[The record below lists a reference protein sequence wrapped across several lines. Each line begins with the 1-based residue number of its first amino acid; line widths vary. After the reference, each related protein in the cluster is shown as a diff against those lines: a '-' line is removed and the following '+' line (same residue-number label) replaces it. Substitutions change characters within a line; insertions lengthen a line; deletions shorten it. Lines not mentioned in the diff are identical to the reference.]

1 MGRNSHTPA
10 VCAGWTG
17 GAVAAL
23 GIGAAILSGAGAAAA
38 DTSSSSA
45 SSPSAHS
52 APRNSAAG
60 GHSARAPRPTTVAS
74 SSKRAAAS
82 PAAAPTPS
90 TTRSA
95 ALVTTRSA
103 ALVTTPV
110 TTTRSATATS
120 ATAATG
126 KVSAATRGP
135 LPNPM
140 AMVTAALNSFF
151 RQVQGAL
158 SAAGIK
164 TSVPR
169 TGPSTWGVPTRT
181 VNFTDSSVLSQ
192 FVVYTGQ
199 FPEGNRTPDALSFSN
214 GTMTIT
220 GDAQGNDEGIAWTP
234 GQKYGGWEVRL
245 RVPAGAANYDPVL
258 LLWPDAE
265 NWPKGGEVDFMEM
278 WNDPTRQTVNSVLHY
293 GRLNKQ
299 ISASVAVDAT
309 QWHTYAVKWTST
321 QITTYVDGVPLF
333 TSTNKS
339 TFPPGAM
346 HLCIQLDT
354 MGPDIAAGAQME
366 VAWAKQY
373 SLAAVT

>member
-1 MGRNSHTPA
+1 MGRESFTPA
-10 VCAGWTG
+10 ICAGWTG

-38 DTSSSSA
+38 DTSSGSGT
-45 SSPSAHS
+45 SPSAHS
-52 APRNSAAG
+52 APRSSAGPAAG
-60 GHSARAPRPTTVAS
+60 AHSAR
-74 SSKRAAAS
+74 
-82 PAAAPTPS
+82 PAKPATSATS

-95 ALVTTRSA
+95 TVPATRSA
-103 ALVTTPV
+103 GVLTS
-110 TTTRSATATS
+110 SAITATPTDS
-120 ATAATG
+120 PAVSRT
-126 KVSAATRGP
+126 SAAKSAV
-135 LPNPM
+135 PNPM
-140 AMVTAALNSFF
+140 AMVTSALHSFF
-151 RQVQGAL
+151 RQVQTAL
-158 SAAGIK
+158 TAATRTAAPSTG
-164 TSVPR
+164 TTAPR
-169 TGPSTWGVPTRT
+169 TGPSTWGAPTRT
-181 VNFTDSSVLSQ
+181 VNFTDASVLSQ
-192 FVVYTGQ
+192 FVVYTGTH
-199 FPEGNRTPDALSFSN
+199 PEGTRTPSALSFSN

-278 WNDPTRQTVNSVLHY
+278 WDDPTRQTVNSVLHY
-293 GRLNKQ
+293 GPSNKQ
-299 ISASVAVDAT
+299 IKASVAVDAT
-309 QWHTYAVKWTST
+309 QWHTYAVKWTPT

-339 TFPPGAM
+339 QFPPGAM

-373 SLAAVT
+373 SLTAVT

>member
-1 MGRNSHTPA
+1 MGRESFSPA
-10 VCAGWTG
+10 IYAGWTG

-23 GIGAAILSGAGAAAA
+23 GIGAALLSGAGAAAA
-38 DTSSSSA
+38 DTASGSGSG

-52 APRNSAAG
+52 APRNSAGPSAS
-60 GHSARAPRPTTVAS
+60 GHSARPA
-74 SSKRAAAS
+74 K
-82 PAAAPTPS
+82 PAATTTS
-90 TTRSA
+90 GTRSA
-95 ALVTTRSA
+95 ATPTVRAA
-103 ALVTTPV
+103 ALTS
-110 TTTRSATATS
+110 SAQTS
-120 ATAATG
+120 ASPAGATTLTKAAAPA
-126 KVSAATRGP
+126 KSP
-135 LPNPM
+135 LPNPV
-140 AMVTAALNSFF
+140 AMVTAAVNAFF
-151 RQVQGAL
+151 KQVQTSL
-158 SAAGIK
+158 TTAARTAAPATG
-164 TSVPR
+164 TAAPR
-169 TGPSTWGVPTRT
+169 TGPATWGAPTRT
-181 VNFTDSSVLSQ
+181 VNFTDASVLSQ
-192 FVVYTGQ
+192 FVVYTGTY
-199 FPEGNRTPDALSFSN
+199 PEGTRTPSALSFSN

-278 WNDPTRQTVNSVLHY
+278 WDDPTRQTVHSVLHY
-293 GRLNKQ
+293 GPSNKQ

-339 TFPPGAM
+339 QFPPGAM

-354 MGPDIAAGAQME
+354 MGPDIAAGATME